1 MNRTHF
7 MLLLAVGA
15 LATGCV
21 SVKTVDEDQI
31 PAAWRQA
38 MATKATTTP
47 NLAGRYA
54 PAGQVV
60 RSDGKVDNWTL
71 TELFFPGKYLRRHQ
85 PRLDAGELRLDAGG
99 NLIFTGW
106 KGDEVVLTGTF
117 ETVFQ
122 PETGAVLVKS
132 IPVSDA
138 NNKFGAVASTR
149 SARLYLGADHAL
161 YAQVRQSGA
170 GVMLVMP
177 VAGTF
182 SEWARWDVAAP

>member
-1 MNRTHF
+1 
-7 MLLLAVGA
+7 MLTAI
-15 LATGCV
+15 TREV
-21 SVKTVDEDQI
+21 S
-31 PAAWRQA
+31 
-38 MATKATTTP
+38 
-47 NLAGRYA
+47 
-54 PAGQVV
+54 
-60 RSDGKVDNWTL
+60 RSLGNCEL
-71 TELFFPGKYLRRHQ
+71 TWLRREPIDIDLAIAQHHNYE
-85 PRLDAGELRLDAGG
+85 RCLEDLGARVISLS
-99 NLIFTGW
+99 
-106 KGDEVVLTGTF
+106 DEVVLTGTF